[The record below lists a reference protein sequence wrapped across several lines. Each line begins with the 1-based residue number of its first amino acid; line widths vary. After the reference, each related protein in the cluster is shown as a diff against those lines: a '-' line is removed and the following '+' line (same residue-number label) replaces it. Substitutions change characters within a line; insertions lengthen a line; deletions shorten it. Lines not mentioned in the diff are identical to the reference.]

1 MKRNN
6 VITAALIT
14 GFVLWLF
21 RNKATAA
28 TDKAMELADTFLS
41 IVEFPAIRNDAAG
54 SGAFG
59 SSRDGGSRKHD
70 GVDLKV
76 QEGQAVHAPFPA
88 KVVRYAYPYADNQ
101 DYKGLVLRGIE
112 GTEYEGLEMKIF
124 YVDPFAGIV
133 GAVVPAGAPVAFAQ
147 AISQKYGNSAM
158 TDHIHVELRM
168 NNKLIDPTPFLI

>member
-1 MKRNN
+1 MKTQNI
-6 VITAALIT
+6 ITGLLIT
-14 GFVLWLF
+14 GLLVWLF
-21 RNKATAA
+21 RKKAAA
-28 TDKAMELADTFLS
+28 SNAMELADTFLGM
-41 IVEFPAIRNDAAG
+41 VEFPAIRNDAAG

-59 SSRDGGSRKHD
+59 SSRDGGSRDHQ

-88 KVVRYAYPYADNQ
+88 NVVRYAYPYADSQ

-112 GTEYEGLEMKIF
+112 GTDYEGLEMKIF

-133 GAVVPAGAPVAFAQ
+133 GAVVPAGAPIAFAQ
-147 AISQKYGNSAM
+147 AISQKYGAPM

-168 NNKLIDPTPFLI
+168 NNQLIDPTPFLV